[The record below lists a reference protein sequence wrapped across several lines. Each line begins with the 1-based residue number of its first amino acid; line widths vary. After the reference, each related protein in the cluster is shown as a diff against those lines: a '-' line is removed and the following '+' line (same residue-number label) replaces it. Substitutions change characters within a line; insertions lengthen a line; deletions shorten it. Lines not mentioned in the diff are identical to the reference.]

1 MRSAR
6 KLRASAHGLSNPGL
20 PRSAAFV
27 ALVLLL
33 AHDGNASDATPPG
46 TPPPIAANAGYVGSP
61 QCRPCHEAEYSS
73 WKGSDHDLAM
83 QEATEATVLGDFGGT
98 AIDAHGVTSTF
109 SRRDGRFY
117 VRTDGPDGRLTD
129 YAVKYTFGVRPLQQY
144 LVEFPGGRLQALPL
158 AWDSRSRQDGG
169 QHWFHLYPNEKIDH
183 TDQLH
188 WTGLYQNWNLQCASC
203 HSTNLRKHYDP
214 VSSTYVTTWAEI
226 DVACESCHG
235 AGADHVAW
243 AAGARSPYVASD
255 AKGLRVLLRRPKDG
269 WRFES
274 AEARYAT
281 QDPAAAADRTAAN
294 KRMNV
299 CAACHARRSA
309 ITEDSVPG
317 APLEDSQRLHL
328 LTEPLY
334 FADGQQH
341 DEVYTWGS
349 FLQSKMFVRG
359 VTCTDCH
366 DAHTLK
372 TRADG
377 NALCAQCH
385 NPAVFDTK
393 AHHFHESGSKGSQC
407 VACHMPSRNYMVI
420 DARRDHSLRV
430 PRPDLAEALGT
441 PDACSGC
448 HAGRTPKWAA
458 DTLDTWYGARWRSR
472 PESGSTLHKS
482 VTDGARALPSLLAL
496 AGDTSRAAIVRA
508 TAAELAGAVVR
519 PDALPQARAL
529 LADPDP
535 MIRSSAI
542 DLLEQFDPDIRTS
555 AIAPLLADPIRAVR
569 TEAARVLA
577 DVPDGKLSPE
587 QRAAREAARKEYLAS
602 LQMDADWP
610 AAMANLGNFQLREG
624 HMDEAIAAYQR
635 ALTLD
640 PKFAGAYV
648 NLADAWRAQG
658 NDVDGERTLRLG
670 LAALPDAAALHHA
683 LGLLLVRKGDKAL
696 GTGELGKAATLEP
709 GNARYAYVNAVAL
722 QSAGKTAEALAAL
735 VDADRRQPYDL
746 DILGALV
753 SMNLGAGHPEAA
765 LPYARMI
772 AEVLPDDPGIRQL
785 LGQLENGTPPQ
796 PHL

>member
-1 MRSAR
+1 V
-6 KLRASAHGLSNPGL
+6 HGLASFGL
-20 PRSAAFV
+20 ARLAVPAA
-27 ALVLLL
+27 LGSLL
-33 AHDGNASDATPPG
+33 ARDVNAADATPPAS
-46 TPPPIAANAGYVGSP
+46 PAPIAANAGYVGSAS
-61 QCRPCHEAEYSS
+61 CRPCHEAQYVA

-83 QEATEATVLGDFGGT
+83 QDATEATVLGDFDGA
-98 AIDAHGVTSTF
+98 AIDVHGVTSTF
-109 SRRDGRFY
+109 SRRDGGFH
-117 VRTDGPDGRLTD
+117 VRTDGPDGALAD
-129 YAVKYTFGVRPLQQY
+129 YTVKYTFGVRPLQQY

-158 AWDSRSRQDGG
+158 AWDSRSKQDGG
-169 QHWFHLYPNEKIDH
+169 QRWFHLYPNEKIDH

-203 HSTNLRKHYDP
+203 HSTNLRKSYD
-214 VSSTYVTTWAEI
+214 SKSGGYATTWAEMN
-226 DVACESCHG
+226 VACESCHG

-243 AAGARSPYVASD
+243 ATDAHPPYAAED
-255 AKGLRVLLRRPKDG
+255 AKGLRVLLRRPKDA

-274 AEARYAT
+274 ADARYAT
-281 QDPAAAADRTAAN
+281 QDPAAAADRAAAS

-372 TRADG
+372 TRGQG

-385 NPAVFDTK
+385 NPAVFDTT
-393 AHHFHESGSKGSQC
+393 AHHFHQSGSKGAEC

-430 PRPDLAEALGT
+430 PRPDLAGTLGT

-448 HAGRTPKWAA
+448 HTDRTPKWAA
-458 DTLDTWYGARWRSR
+458 DTMDTWYGAKWRSR

-496 AGDTSRAAIVRA
+496 AGDASRPAIIRA
-508 TAAELAGAVVR
+508 TAADLAAAVVR
-519 PDALPQARAL
+519 PDALSPARAL
-529 LADPDP
+529 LADPDA
-535 MIRSSAI
+535 MIRSSALE
-542 DLLEQFDPDIRTS
+542 LLEPFDADIRTT
-555 AIAPLLADPIRAVR
+555 AVAPLLTDPIRAVR
-569 TEAARVLA
+569 TEAARILA
-577 DVPDGKLSPE
+577 DVPDEKLLPE
-587 QRAAREAARKEYLAS
+587 QRPARESARNEYLAS

-610 AAMANLGNFQLREG
+610 AALANLGNFRLREG
-624 HMDEAIAAYQR
+624 HTDEAITAYRR

-640 PKFAGAYV
+640 PHFAGAYV
-648 NLADAWRAQG
+648 NLADALRAQG
-658 NDVDGERTLRLG
+658 NDVDGEKTLRLG
-670 LAALPDAAALHHA
+670 LAALPDSAALHHA
-683 LGLLLVRKGDKAL
+683 LGLLLVRDGDKA
-696 GTGELGKAATLEP
+696 TGSEELAKAANLEP
-709 GNARYAYVNAVAL
+709 ASARYAYVNAVAL

-735 VDADRRQPYDL
+735 VDADRRHPYDL

-753 SMNLGAGHPEAA
+753 SIHLDAGHPEAV
-765 LPYARMI
+765 LPYARKI
-772 AEVLPDDPGIRQL
+772 AEVLPDDPAVRQL
-785 LGQLENGTPPQ
+785 LGRLENATSPQ